1 MQNDFFGYMGPLDK
15 RYCDIFFTLGLLS
28 FISLVL
34 GAVIG
39 LLNVLSHKNKVMGVI
54 QLLLATVGPL
64 VSYLTLRVL
73 YQMCKKTL

>member
-15 RYCDIFFTLGLLS
+15 RYCDIFFALGLLS

-39 LLNVLSHKNKVMGVI
+39 LLNVLSNKNKVMGFI
-54 QLLLATVGPL
+54 KLLLATVGPL